1 MYLSRVDKQPFV
13 NRNVFVPVLEYYV
26 QVGAALDTT
35 GPRCR
40 AEVDNATKTMYDWWG
55 QPAKR
60 EEMQLIFKLVNT

>member
-1 MYLSRVDKQPFV
+1 M
-13 NRNVFVPVLEYYV
+13 

-55 QPAKR
+55 QPEKR
-60 EEMQLIFKLVNT
+60 EEMKLIFKLVNI